1 MSRPRRVLLL
11 EDDAALRGLLH
22 EALLAE
28 GCEVVTFDSFGA
40 LRDAAAARAGDLIVA
55 DFWGGGQRTLSEDDR
70 REISELCSLLPVI
83 LLTGRTWAAATSAE
97 ELGAKGLMRK
107 PFDLDEL
114 LRTIECVLAQ

>member
-22 EALLAE
+22 EALVAE
-28 GCEVVTFDSFGA
+28 GCEVVTFDSFAA
-40 LRDAAAARAGDLIVA
+40 LREAAAAQAGDLIVA
-55 DFWGGGQRTLSEDDR
+55 DFWGGAQRTLSEAER
-70 REISELCSLLPVI
+70 REISELCSLRPVI

-107 PFDLDEL
+107 PFDLEEL
-114 LRTIECVLAQ
+114 LCAVERVLG